1 MRQDAQTLE
10 AGRMEGK
17 TLETYQWIHE
27 RHRVFPAVFKGRQ
40 HRRVIDLSAGIG
52 VVASRISASY
62 PCDLTCNEVDET
74 CLEQLRHLPVNLVSF
89 DLDDLKPFPLP
100 DGAYDAVI
108 SLATMEH
115 LIQIDHFAKQVYRIL
130 ASDGRL
136 YLSVPNYAS
145 LYWIAPLLRG
155 RTFHN
160 PFDERERYEFY
171 AHIRYFTYHT
181 LVEYM
186 QQFGFEVDTVYL
198 PLPRGSTRFEQIQH
212 RSRVLAFAIQNSFRM
227 LYALSPRWHQ
237 EPVICF
243 AKEPCRPRKV
253 IL

>member
-17 TLETYQWIHE
+17 TLETYQWVHE
-27 RHRVFPAVFKGRQ
+27 RHRVFPGVFEGRQ
-40 HRRVIDLSAGIG
+40 HDRVIDLSAGIG
-52 VVASRISASY
+52 VVASRITARY
-62 PCDLTCNEVDET
+62 PCELTCNEVDET
-74 CLEQLRHLPVNLVSF
+74 CLAQLRQLPVKLVSF
-89 DLDDLKPFPLP
+89 DLDDLEPFPLN

-115 LIQIDHFAKQVYRIL
+115 LIQIDHFAKQVHRIL
-130 ASDGRL
+130 APDGRL

-145 LYWIAPLLRG
+145 LYWMLPLLRG

-160 PFDERERYEFY
+160 PFDEREQYEFY

-186 QQFGFEVDTVYL
+186 QHFGFSVDTVYL
-198 PLPRGSTRFEQIQH
+198 PLPMGSTRFEKIRN
-212 RSRVLAFAIQNSFRM
+212 RSRVLGFVIQNCFRM
-227 LYALSPRWHQ
+227 LYAISPRWHQ

-243 AKEPCRPRKV
+243 AKSAYPSRKV